1 MENDNWIIKSGKAGT
16 NLKSRK
22 TMKCFCWHEQLQIDD
37 VVPSADSLECK
48 DYTASLQSSRARE
61 AEQNLDTS
69 FIEEAESSLR
79 EYGALNYEDRQR
91 LLVYDHVTNGSLH
104 DVLHFVDDR
113 SELLTW
119 NARVRVALGTA
130 RALECL
136 HEVGLHFVVHRNF
149 KSTNIL
155 LDEELNPHLSDCGLA
170 ALTPNTSTK
179 PHQTSPFTEY
189 HPKVLE
195 ANRSK
200 ASHYW
205 GIFLPNVVFLLRLI
219 KGNYYLYF
227 HKVWKIHMMLIEE
240 KYSEDPHIKAMAEEM
255 TIKFKKY
262 WQEDYSPIASMA
274 VVFDPRYKL
283 KLVRFCFTKLD
294 PVTCN
299 EKVKVVECTMH
310 ALFREYLK
318 NSSVDVDMVE
328 SSSGRDDV
336 EVMDEMDDIGGRV
349 IDKYQ
354 SSILPENAEAK
365 LCSRDWIYGHQV
377 SADSEEE
384 DDIAIDVSEVAA
396 QRFN

>member
-1 MENDNWIIKSGKAGT
+1 MENNNWKAGT
-16 NLKSRK
+16 NLKLRK
-22 TMKCFCWHEQLQIDD
+22 TMKCFCWYEQLQIDD

-79 EYGALNYEDRQR
+79 EYGALNYEEEDNFLQAVSNMSRLRHPNIVQLIGYCAEHRQR

-104 DVLHFVDDR
+104 DVLHFADDR

-170 ALTPNTSTK
+170 ALTPNTEC
-179 PHQTSPFTEY
+179 QFTEY

-205 GIFLPNVVFLLRLI
+205 RIFLPNVLFGL
-219 KGNYYLYF
+219 K
-227 HKVWKIHMMLIEE
+227 KVNFAHG
-240 KYSEDPHIKAMAEEM
+240 H
-255 TIKFKKY
+255 
-262 WQEDYSPIASMA
+262 Q
-274 VVFDPRYKL
+274 
-283 KLVRFCFTKLD
+283 
-294 PVTCN
+294 
-299 EKVKVVECTMH
+299 
-310 ALFREYLK
+310 LK
-318 NSSVDVDMVE
+318 NL
-328 SSSGRDDV
+328 G
-336 EVMDEMDDIGGRV
+336 
-349 IDKYQ
+349 
-354 SSILPENAEAK
+354 
-365 LCSRDWIYGHQV
+365 
-377 SADSEEE
+377 
-384 DDIAIDVSEVAA
+384 
-396 QRFN
+396 